1 MEVPQTVCASTPVTM
16 AERENVPIPK
26 TDRRPEGALSCLG
39 PAMAPEHHI
48 ITGARDNTRSG
59 TKILSQPLQSASH
72 TSPTVPDRDVVMSK
86 PSIPAWQ
93 RTATTD
99 PPSLS
104 ADEQPKPE
112 NAAEDS
118 TKPVAEEPG
127 SVDATGED
135 LPSTDLL
142 EQARRFLED
151 DNIRDAPRER
161 KAVFLQAKGVS
172 PDDIETLLGKAI
184 PENAS
189 PDLEAAGARAW
200 STVSVLRCIASS
212 RPRAV
217 SWGLSRLT
225 TSRHRQSQPKG
236 RLHLRHSPA
245 NYRPSSH
252 TPSS

>member
-1 MEVPQTVCASTPVTM
+1 M
-16 AERENVPIPK
+16 
-26 TDRRPEGALSCLG
+26 
-39 PAMAPEHHI
+39 
-48 ITGARDNTRSG
+48 ITGARDNTRVGSR
-59 TKILSQPLQSASH
+59 SQSTLEPPQSASH
-72 TSPTVPDRDVVMSK
+72 TSPTAPDRDAAMSK

-118 TKPVAEEPG
+118 TKPVAEESG
-127 SVDATGED
+127 SVDVDATGEE

-151 DNIRDAPRER
+151 ANIRDAPRER

-172 PDDIETLLGKAI
+172 PEDIETLLGKTI

-212 RPRAV
+212 SPRVV
-217 SWGLSRLT
+217 SWGPSRLT
-225 TSRHRQSQPKG
+225 TLRHHQSQSKG
-236 RLHLRHSPA
+236 RLHPRHHPA
-245 NYRPSSH
+245 KYHPSSH